1 VTSTLLELP
10 GAIPPP
16 DDSPD
21 PGVAWH
27 YGDPFGEQRV
37 ATRGVAVVDRSH
49 RELLAVP
56 GTDRLSWLHLL
67 TSQHF
72 TDLAEDLGTEGL
84 VLDAHGRV
92 EYHVVAANTGGTV
105 WLDTERG
112 YARPLLEYLRSM
124 VFWSN
129 VEPREA
135 TEELAVLSVLGP
147 ELATVLGP
155 ITLPEQAYG
164 VVALPG
170 GGFLRRMPWPGRHA
184 VDLLVPRESVLDWW
198 RKLTDAGARPAGSW
212 AFEALRV
219 ESLRPRLGLDNDDKT
234 LPHELN
240 WVPSA
245 VHLEKGCYRG
255 QETVS
260 KIQNIGRS
268 PRRMVLL
275 HLDGSPEIYP
285 KAGDPVQHGEK
296 VVGRVGTVAQHHEL
310 GPIALALLKRSAPLD
325 AELMVGSGEEIVQ
338 AAVDPDSIPP
348 DPPAPGR
355 AAAKGLR
362 DG

>member
-1 VTSTLLELP
+1 LLELP

-16 DDSPD
+16 EDTPD

-27 YGDPFGEQRV
+27 YGDPFGEQRAAARAV
-37 ATRGVAVVDRSH
+37 GVIDRSH
-49 RELLAVP
+49 REVLAVP
-56 GTDRLSWLHLL
+56 GDDRLSWLHLL
-67 TSQHF
+67 TTQHF
-72 TDLAEDLGTEGL
+72 TDLVDGVGTEGL

-92 EYHVVAANTGGTV
+92 EHHVVAANTGGTV

-112 YARPLLEYLRSM
+112 YAAPLLEYLNSM
-124 VFWSN
+124 VFWSK
-129 VEPREA
+129 VEPRDA
-135 TEELAVLSVLGP
+135 TAELAVLSVIGP
-147 ELATVLGP
+147 ELSSVLGD
-155 ITLPEQAYG
+155 IALPAQAYG
-164 VVALPG
+164 VVPLDG
-170 GGFLRRMPWPGRHA
+170 GGFARRMPWPGQDA
-184 VDLLVPRESVLDWW
+184 VDLLVPRESVVDWW
-198 RKLTDAGARPAGSW
+198 RKLTEAGARAAGSW

-219 ESLRPRLGLDNDDKT
+219 ESLKPRLGLDNDEKT

-268 PRRMVLL
+268 PRKMVLL

-285 KAGDPVQHGEK
+285 EVGDPVKLGEK
-296 VVGRVGTVAQHHEL
+296 VVGRVGTVAHHHEL
-310 GPIALALLKRSAPLD
+310 GPIALALLKRSAPMD
-325 AELMVGSGEEIVQ
+325 AELMVGTEDEIVQ

-348 DPPAPGR
+348 DTPALGR
-355 AAAKGLR
+355 EAAKGLR
-362 DG
+362 G